1 MIFVTVGAQ
10 MSFDRLIEWVDAWAE
25 EQGRDDVRAQIGPSR
40 LVPKRVQ
47 VLPFMDPPT
56 FRRTLAE
63 ADAVV
68 AHAGMGTILTALELA
83 KPILV
88 VPRLGS
94 RGETRND
101 HQVSTARR
109 LEQEGLV
116 LAAYDEAQ
124 FRARMGELEAARAGP
139 PIPARASDALLSRLR
154 EFVIGEPWPPAS
166 GASG

>member
-1 MIFVTVGAQ
+1 MTVGAQ
-10 MSFDRLIEWVDAWAE
+10 MPFDRLVEWVDDWAR
-25 EQGRDDVRAQIGPSR
+25 EQGRRDVRAQIGPSR
-40 LVPKRVQ
+40 LAPQ
-47 VLPFMDPPT
+47 CIEVLPFMDPPT
-56 FRRTLAE
+56 FRRTLAQ

-68 AHAGMGTILTALELA
+68 AHAGMGTILTALELG

-109 LEQEGLV
+109 LEREGLV
-116 LAAYDEAQ
+116 LAAYDEPQ
-124 FRARMGELEAARAGP
+124 FRLRMRELEGRSARP
-139 PIPARASDALLSRLR
+139 PIAARASDALLSRLR

-166 GASG
+166 GPSD